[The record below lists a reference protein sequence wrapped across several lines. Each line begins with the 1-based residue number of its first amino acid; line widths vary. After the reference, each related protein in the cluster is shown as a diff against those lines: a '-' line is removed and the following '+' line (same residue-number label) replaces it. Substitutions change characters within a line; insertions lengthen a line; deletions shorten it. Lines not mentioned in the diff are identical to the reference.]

1 MDSNKIIEYAKL
13 FEIKDFI
20 GVFAVD
26 ELISIPKRRTGLV
39 IFNTDTSDSIGQHWI
54 ALCITKRKILY
65 FDSLVSQFQES
76 SDFNKYMSNTNK
88 ELVWNKIQIQTYLS
102 DKCGIHCLVFCYAM
116 QKNRNKKDYEN
127 FLKAF
132 LNSSI
137 KERESLSVYYFNLIK
152 QSFNI

>member
-1 MDSNKIIEYAKL
+1 MNSNEINLFAKQ
-13 FEIKDFI
+13 FRIKRFL

-26 ELISIPKRRTGLV
+26 ELSLIPQNRHGLV
-39 IFNTDTSDSIGQHWI
+39 IFNTDTSQSLGQHWI

-76 SDFNKYMSNTNK
+76 SDFNKYMNTTNK
-88 ELVWNKIQIQTYLS
+88 ELVWNKIQIQTYFS

-116 QKNRNKKDYEN
+116 QKNKNKKDYEN

-152 QSFNI
+152 QFFNI

>member
-1 MDSNKIIEYAKL
+1 MDSNKIIEFAKL
-13 FEIKDFI
+13 FEISDFL

-26 ELISIPKRRTGLV
+26 ELTLIPKRRTGLV
-39 IFNTDTSDSIGQHWI
+39 IFNTDTSDSTGQHWI

-116 QKNRNKKDYEN
+116 QKNKNKKDYQVFFEN
-127 FLKAF
+127 F
-132 LNSSI
+132 
-137 KERESLSVYYFNLIK
+137 
-152 QSFNI
+152 

>member
-1 MDSNKIIEYAKL
+1 MDSNKIIEFAKL
-13 FEIKDFI
+13 FEISDFL

-26 ELISIPKRRTGLV
+26 ELTLIPKRRTGLV
-39 IFNTDTSDSIGQHWI
+39 IFNTDTSDSTGQHWI

-116 QKNRNKKDYEN
+116 QKKQDKKDSET
-127 FLKAF
+127 FLIPF
-132 LNSSI
+132 FSSSI
-137 KERESLSVYYFNLIK
+137 KERDSLSVYYFDLMNQI
-152 QSFNI
+152 FNI

>member
-1 MDSNKIIEYAKL
+1 MDSNKIIEFAKL
-13 FEIKDFI
+13 FEISDFL

-26 ELISIPKRRTGLV
+26 ELTLIPKRRTGLV
-39 IFNTDTSDSIGQHWI
+39 IFNTDTSDSTGQHWI

-116 QKNRNKKDYEN
+116 QKNRNKKDFYQ
-127 FLKAF
+127 A
-132 LNSSI
+132 I
-137 KERESLSVYYFNLIK
+137 
-152 QSFNI
+152 

>member
-1 MDSNKIIEYAKL
+1 MDSNKIIEFAKL
-13 FEIKDFI
+13 FEISDFL

-26 ELISIPKRRTGLV
+26 ELALIPKSRTGCV

-54 ALCITKRKILY
+54 ALRITKRKILY

-76 SDFNKYMSNTNK
+76 SDFNKYMNTTNK
-88 ELVWNKIQIQTYLS
+88 ELVWNKIQIQTYFS

-116 QKNRNKKDYEN
+116 QKNKNKKDYEN

-152 QSFNI
+152 QSFNT

>member
-1 MDSNKIIEYAKL
+1 MDSNKIIEFAKL
-13 FEIKDFI
+13 FEISDFL

-26 ELISIPKRRTGLV
+26 ELTLIPKRRTGLV
-39 IFNTDTSDSIGQHWI
+39 IFNTDTSDSTGQHWI

-127 FLKAF
+127 FLKPF
-132 LNSSI
+132 FNSSI

>member
-65 FDSLVSQFQES
+65 FDSLVSKFQES
-76 SDFNKYMSNTNK
+76 PDFNKYMSYTNK
-88 ELVWNKIQIQTYLS
+88 ELVWNKIQIQSYLS
-102 DKCGIHCLVFCYAM
+102 DKCGIHCLVFCYAI
-116 QKNRNKKDYEN
+116 QKNKKKKDYEN
-127 FLKAF
+127 FLKPF
-132 LNSSI
+132 FSSSI
-137 KERESLSVYYFNLIK
+137 QERESLSLYYFSLIN
-152 QSFNI
+152 QIRNI